1 MPPTRIGT
9 SPASWQAAISAFA
22 AAVRSEAPYPLPVED
37 AIHGV
42 AVFEAMIGAAASGSS
57 YAVA

>member
-1 MPPTRIGT
+1 MGK
-9 SPASWQAAISAFA
+9 AFA
-22 AAVRSEAPYPLPVED
+22 IAVRGAAPYPLPVED